1 MNVVNNQCFYCRLEA
16 TVNEQQKLKQTNAEL
31 ENKTRQLEQVL
42 EITLQD
48 RLGEAEVSSYL

>member
-1 MNVVNNQCFYCRLEA
+1 LEA

-31 ENKTRQLEQVL
+31 EHKTRQLEQVL

-48 RLGEAEVSSYL
+48 RLGEAEVSLSLTFHIS